1 MTPASLMAEPTLDL
15 AALTGPT
22 IRRHLLG
29 AELRRLRLARSLR
42 LEDAADRL
50 SLAPSTVSR
59 IEAGKAPA
67 RTSYVAL
74 MLDLYQVQDLG
85 VRRTLTDLAR
95 EGRRDIDLVNLT
107 IRIERQLTTTREGE
121 RTFGPPKSKAGVRTV
136 SFPRV
141 ILPELRDHLTAFV
154 GEDDNALVF
163 TSPTDQPVQH
173 SNFYHR
179 FWIKAVEKEGPPG
192 THFHD
197 LRHAGNTLTA
207 DAGANL
213 RELMDRMGHS
223 TTRAAL
229 IYLHSTDDRQRT
241 IADLVD
247 KRTRAELRKINKPS
261 GTKVARP
268 GKQAS

>member
-163 TSPTDQPVQH
+163 TSPDRPADAAQQLLPPLLDQG
-173 SNFYHR
+173 R
-179 FWIKAVEKEGPPG
+179 REGG
-192 THFHD
+192 SA
-197 LRHAGNTLTA
+197 RHAFSRLAPRRKYPHGRR
-207 DAGANL
+207 G
-213 RELMDRMGHS
+213 RE
-223 TTRAAL
+223 
-229 IYLHSTDDRQRT
+229 
-241 IADLVD
+241 
-247 KRTRAELRKINKPS
+247 P
-261 GTKVARP
+261 P
-268 GKQAS
+268 